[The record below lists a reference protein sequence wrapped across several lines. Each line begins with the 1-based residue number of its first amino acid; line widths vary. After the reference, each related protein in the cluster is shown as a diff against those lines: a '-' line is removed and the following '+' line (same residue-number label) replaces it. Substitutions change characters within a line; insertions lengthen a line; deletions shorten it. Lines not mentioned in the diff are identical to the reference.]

1 MGYNPWGHK
10 RVGHDLATRQQLI
23 HITTYIHIYIYICKV
38 CVCALNQ
45 VDLLKLEYRE
55 RKCLSSRKT
64 VKDSLQDR
72 LELGAWRGGSRESDR
87 V

>member
-1 MGYNPWGHK
+1 M
-10 RVGHDLATRQQLI
+10 
-23 HITTYIHIYIYICKV
+23 CV
-38 CVCALNQ
+38 CVCTQLSTVESYIHEKWINPMHL
-45 VDLLKLEYRE
+45 DLLKLEYRE

-87 V
+87 VQVGLS